1 MVNQMPE
8 ILNRISIRPPIPS
21 WTDGTFWRNWSRHE
35 AYLRSLASWK
45 SYQVDSVATESLRVL
60 GKTIPVTR
68 QEFQCRGLVVGYVQS
83 GKTANF
89 TAVAARASDAGY
101 RLIIVLSGIHDSLR
115 EQTQNR
121 LNHELVR
128 VGENWTTLTDIDNDF
143 LIPPNPDGFTP
154 GGTVLVVAKKIVP
167 VLRRIDEWI
176 SMVGSHMKDIPLLL
190 IDDEADQAS
199 VNTRGNRRDATVCET
214 DIADEKINPETAP
227 TITNA
232 LIRSILN
239 RCPRA
244 TYLAYTA
251 TPFANLF
258 INPEAYDREVGYD
271 LFPRDFVV
279 QLPRPDGYTGT
290 EELFGMAA
298 VERDVI
304 RPVADED
311 VLHLRPKRRKK
322 GAPIF
327 VRDEEQLPQSL
338 CDALLAFCIA
348 GAIRV
353 LRGISGKPHTMLV
366 HVSHAQKDQ
375 IRIGENI
382 KSQIR
387 AWRISEEVQPG
398 SMRNPLYSVMQDF
411 GKVSLPEGVNE
422 ADVLTKAIHVLRTLE
437 DVAILNST
445 TGENLR
451 YEERPECHLIA
462 VGGNRLSRGLT
473 LEGLT
478 IAYFL
483 RTTTTVDALLQ
494 MCRWYGFR
502 TGYGDLIRIWT
513 TQGIA
518 DWFVEL
524 AVVEQSLRDS
534 ILLLERAGKRPDQMQ
549 VAVRAHSHLMLT
561 STVKSR
567 MAGEAGRSWS
577 AKCPQTI
584 LLPISSPQ
592 ALHRNLRLTAE
603 LLSRHAPTVERFGG
617 AIAFD
622 IPASSIVDFLREYLG
637 HPDAIAFNS
646 NELADWIEQRAVVG
660 ELVRWTIFVASP
672 DHERKTILG
681 GRSYGLVKRRPTGSS
696 GIGILVDPRHEGVDL
711 PGGPDIYRKGDSF
724 NVHAMRASRPASNG
738 LLLIYPLDP
747 IPLHATAETVIA
759 LAASL
764 PRTSDEHELYLVN
777 SGVPRG

>member
-1 MVNQMPE
+1 M
-8 ILNRISIRPPIPS
+8 
-21 WTDGTFWRNWSRHE
+21 
-35 AYLRSLASWK
+35 
-45 SYQVDSVATESLRVL
+45 ATESLRIL
-60 GKTIPVTR
+60 GKTIPVKR

-83 GKTANF
+83 GKTANY
-89 TAVAARASDAGY
+89 TALAARASDVGY

-121 LNHELVR
+121 LNNELVR
-128 VGENWTTLTDIDNDF
+128 IGDNWTTLTDRNNDF
-143 LIPPNPDGFTP
+143 LIPLNPDGFAP

-167 VLRRIDEWI
+167 VLLRIDNWI
-176 SMVGSHMKDIPLLL
+176 SMVGNRMKDIPLLL

-199 VNTRGNRRDATVCET
+199 VNTKGNRCDATVS
-214 DIADEKINPETAP
+214 DIDVTEEKINPDSAP
-227 TITNA
+227 TKTNA

-244 TYLAYTA
+244 TYVAYTA

-258 INPEAYDREVGYD
+258 INPAACNREVGDD

-298 VERDVI
+298 AERNVL
-304 RPVADED
+304 RTVADED
-311 VLHLRPKRRKK
+311 VLHLRRKRRKR
-322 GAPIF
+322 GSPIY
-327 VRDEEQLPQSL
+327 VQQEEPLPQSL

-348 GAIRV
+348 GAIRIH
-353 LRGISGKPHTMLV
+353 RGISGKPHTMLV
-366 HVSHAQKDQ
+366 HVSHLQKDQ
-375 IRIGENI
+375 IRIGESI
-382 KSQIR
+382 ETQIR
-387 AWRISEEVQPG
+387 AWRMSEEVQPG
-398 SMRNPLYSVMQDF
+398 SMRNSLHSVMEDF
-411 GKVSLPEGVNE
+411 GKVSLPEGVKE
-422 ADVLTKAIHVLRTLE
+422 DDVITTAIHVLRTLE
-437 DVAILNST
+437 DVSILNST

-451 YEERPECHLIA
+451 YDERPACHLIA

-483 RTTTTVDALLQ
+483 RTTSTVDALLQ

-502 TGYGDLIRIWT
+502 SGYGDLIRIWT

-524 AVVEQSLRDS
+524 AIVEQSLRDS
-534 ILLLERAGKRPDQMQ
+534 ILRLERAGKRPDQMQ

-567 MAGEAGRSWS
+567 MAAESGRTWS
-577 AKCPQTI
+577 AQCPQTI
-584 LLPISSPQ
+584 LLPVSNTP
-592 ALHRNLRLTAE
+592 ALRRNLLATEE

-622 IPASSIVDFLREYLG
+622 IPAMSIIDYLYEYQG

-646 NELADWIEQRAVVG
+646 NDLADWISRRAEVG

-672 DHERKTILG
+672 DRERKTMLG
-681 GRSYGLVKRRPTGSS
+681 GRSYGLVKRRSTGTS

-724 NVHAMRASRPASNG
+724 NVHAMRVSRPASNG

-747 IPLHATAETVIA
+747 MPLHATAETVIA

-764 PRTSDEHELYLVN
+764 PHTGDEQELYLVN
-777 SGVPRG
+777 RGVPRG

>member
-1 MVNQMPE
+1 
-8 ILNRISIRPPIPS
+8 
-21 WTDGTFWRNWSRHE
+21 
-35 AYLRSLASWK
+35 
-45 SYQVDSVATESLRVL
+45 
-60 GKTIPVTR
+60 
-68 QEFQCRGLVVGYVQS
+68 LVVGYVQS
-83 GKTANF
+83 GKTANY
-89 TAVAARASDAGY
+89 TALAARASDIGY

-121 LNHELVR
+121 LNHELV
-128 VGENWTTLTDIDNDF
+128 GIGQNWTSLTDSDNDF
-143 LIPPNPDGFTP
+143 LIPPNPDGFAP

-167 VLRRIDEWI
+167 VLLRIDNWI
-176 SMVGSHMKDIPLLL
+176 SMLGNRMKDLPLLL

-199 VNTRGNRRDATVCET
+199 VNTRGNRRDATLNDI
-214 DIADEKINPETAP
+214 DIAEEKINPDAAP
-227 TITNA
+227 TKTNA

-244 TYLAYTA
+244 TYVAYTA

-258 INPEAYDREVGYD
+258 INPDAFDREVGED

-298 VERDVI
+298 DERYVL
-304 RPVADED
+304 RTVANED
-311 VLHLRPKRRKK
+311 VLHLRRKRQKR
-322 GAPIF
+322 GTPIY
-327 VRDEEQLPQSL
+327 VHSEEPLPQSL

-348 GAIRV
+348 GAIRI
-353 LRGISGKPHTMLV
+353 LRGLSGKPHTMLV
-366 HVSHAQKDQ
+366 HVSHLQKDQ
-375 IRIGENI
+375 IRIGESI
-382 KSQIR
+382 ESQIR
-387 AWRISEEVQPG
+387 AWRMSEEVQPG
-398 SMRNPLYSVMQDF
+398 SMQNYLRSVMEDF
-411 GKVSLPEGVNE
+411 GKVSLPEGVDDI
-422 ADVLTKAIHVLRTLE
+422 DVITKAIHVLRTLE
-437 DVAILNST
+437 NVAILNST

-451 YEERPECHLIA
+451 YEERPACHLIA

-534 ILLLERAGKRPDQMQ
+534 ILRLERAGKRPDQMQ
-549 VAVRAHSHLMLT
+549 IAVRAHSHLMLT
-561 STVKSR
+561 STLKSR
-567 MAGEAGRSWS
+567 MSGEIGNSWS
-577 AKCPQTI
+577 ARCPQTI
-584 LLPISSPQ
+584 LLPISSPP
-592 ALHRNLRLTAE
+592 ALHRNLHLTTE
-603 LLSRHAPTVERFGG
+603 LLTKHAPTAERFGG
-617 AIAFD
+617 SLAFD
-622 IPASSIVDFLREYLG
+622 IPANSIINYLLEYQG

-646 NELADWIEQRAVVG
+646 NELAEWISQRAEVG

-672 DHERKTILG
+672 DRERKTMLG
-681 GRSYGLVKRRPTGSS
+681 GRSYGLVKRKPIGSS

-724 NVHAMRASRPASNG
+724 NVHAMRASRPTSNG

-747 IPLHATAETVIA
+747 IPLHANAETVIA

-777 SGVPRG
+777 SGVPCG